1 MLGVFMGEQQFKM
14 FCYQCV
20 QTAKGQGCT
29 IMGVCGKKPTVARLQ
44 DFLIFGVK
52 GVSAYLYHA
61 RELGYSDP
69 EVNRF
74 LEEAVFTTLTNVNFD
89 ERELFEYCLKLGE
102 ANIKAM
108 RLLKKAHIEAYGEP
122 EPTLVRTS
130 PVKGRGIIVTG
141 HSLRALDELLKQTEG
156 TGIKVYTHSEM
167 LPAHGYPKLKKYEHL
182 AGNLGKAWYDQRQL
196 FAKYPMAIL
205 ATTNCALIPTEAYR
219 NRMFTTGPV
228 RLPGVKHI
236 SDYDYTEVIKRAEE
250 LPEVQEEESKVVL
263 QTGFS
268 RSAILSQAKKI
279 KELVDE
285 GKIRRV
291 FLIGGCDSP
300 LREMEYFR
308 ELALK
313 LPRETIILTLACG
326 KYRINDLDLGTI
338 DGLPRL
344 LDLGQ
349 CNDAIVA
356 IDLIQD
362 LAKLLNMEVQEL
374 PLTIVLSWCEQK
386 AVSILLSLLYLNMKS
401 IYLAPRLPAWI
412 NEDILKVLRE
422 RYELKMISSPESD
435 LREML
440 RGR

>member
-1 MLGVFMGEQQFKM
+1 MSEQQFKM

-20 QTAKGQGCT
+20 QTAKGQGCMV
-29 IMGVCGKKPTVARLQ
+29 MGVCGKNPTVARLQ

-69 EVNRF
+69 EVNSI
-74 LEEAVFTTLTNVNFD
+74 LEEAVFTTLTNVSFD
-89 ERELFEYCLKLGE
+89 EKELFEYCLKIGE

-108 RLLKKAHIEAYGEP
+108 RLLKKAHIETYGEP
-122 EPTLVRTS
+122 EPTLVRTGA
-130 PVKGRGIIVTG
+130 VKGRGIIVTG
-141 HSLRALDELLKQTEG
+141 HSLKALDELLKQTEG

-167 LPAHGYPKLKKYEHL
+167 LPAHGYPRLRKYDHL

-196 FAKYPMAIL
+196 FARYSMAIL

-219 NRMFTTGPV
+219 SRMFTTGPV

-236 SDYDYTEVIKRAEE
+236 SNYDYTEVIKKAEG
-250 LPEVQEEESKVVL
+250 LPEVQEEEGKIVL
-263 QTGFS
+263 WTGFS

-285 GKIRRV
+285 GKIRRI

-313 LPRETIILTLACG
+313 LPRDTIILTLACG
-326 KYRINDLDLGTI
+326 KYRINDLDLGAV
-338 DGLPRL
+338 DSLPRL
-344 LDLGQ
+344 MDLGQ

-356 IDLIQD
+356 IDLLPE
-362 LAKLLNMEVQEL
+362 LAKLLDLEVQEL
-374 PLTIVLSWCEQK
+374 PLTMVLSWCEQK
-386 AVSILLSLLYLNMKS
+386 AVSILLSLLYLNVKN

-412 NEDILKVLRE
+412 NENILKTLKE
-422 RYELKMISSPESD
+422 RYELKIVSNPESD
-435 LREML
+435 LKEML
-440 RGR
+440 KSQ